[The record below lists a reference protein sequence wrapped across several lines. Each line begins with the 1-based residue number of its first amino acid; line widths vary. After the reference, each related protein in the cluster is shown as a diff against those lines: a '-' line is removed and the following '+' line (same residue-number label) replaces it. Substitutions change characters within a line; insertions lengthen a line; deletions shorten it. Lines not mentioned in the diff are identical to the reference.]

1 LAPAAIPVRTVP
13 ALSLADR
20 VLLAEWTS
28 LHPCGLR
35 ARIVAGQA
43 EAGADVVAVYRHSPA
58 QSLWFITPDP
68 HGMMLLSRA
77 EEADA
82 APLESLEAA
91 LGEIVH
97 IEAEILPTIF

>member
-1 LAPAAIPVRTVP
+1 MARTAS

-35 ARIVAGQA
+35 ARIVAGH
-43 EAGADVVAVYRHSPA
+43 AGADANVVAVYHHSPA
-58 QSLWFITPDP
+58 QPLWLITPDP

-77 EEADA
+77 DAADA

-97 IEAEILPTIF
+97 TEAEILFRAF